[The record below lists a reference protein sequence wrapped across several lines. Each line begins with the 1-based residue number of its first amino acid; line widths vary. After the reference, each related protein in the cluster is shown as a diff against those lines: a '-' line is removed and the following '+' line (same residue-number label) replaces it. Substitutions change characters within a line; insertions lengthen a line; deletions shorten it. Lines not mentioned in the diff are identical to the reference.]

1 MSIPVFALEYSIGVK
16 LIIKFFPSLPIGAS
30 SPVLGITENSGA
42 LSGRKLATKG
52 ENYLYLFDNLNETL
66 VV

>member
-1 MSIPVFALEYSIGVK
+1 VK
-16 LIIKFFPSLPIGAS
+16 LIIKFFPSLPIGAN

-42 LSGRKLATKG
+42 LSGVKLATNG
-52 ENYLYLFDNLNETL
+52 ENYLYLLDSLKEML